1 MNDNSMDKYSAQS
14 RSFGFLSFPD
24 SSICSSVAF
33 QALENSDIVSVSTD
47 FPVNSKREDP

>member
-1 MNDNSMDKYSAQS
+1 MITVWTSTLHSLALLD
-14 RSFGFLSFPD
+14 FFLSPD